1 MKAAVFRGVD
11 RLLSIEDV
19 PLPQAGAGE
28 LVLRVFC
35 CGVCGSDLHSTHPG
49 LFTVKDGTVLGHE
62 FSGEIVES
70 GAGGWKVGQRVTA
83 LPNNACT
90 ACTSEG
96 HRECREGLGMICPHN
111 RLTGFSPN
119 RPGALAEYVKV
130 PVGQALRLPDAV
142 GDREGAMIEPLAV
155 GLHAVEAGRVG
166 LGDRVLVIGAGPIG
180 LAVTAFSRQAGAT
193 HVVVSEYAQ
202 ARRETAARFGATAV
216 IDPKS
221 EPIAEAF
228 ARSTGAPPDVIFE
241 CVGAPGLIQQCVD
254 LSKPR
259 GRVVV
264 VGVCPTEDRVLP
276 QRAMA
281 KELSLQFVMGYGKP
295 DWRRVLDLLD
305 AGRVDPAPMVTD
317 TVTLDQLPE
326 AFEALRRP
334 TTQIKL
340 LVMPTA
346 RVRPHPDSV
355 WTQER

>member
-11 RLLSIEDV
+11 RLLSIEDI

-28 LVLRVFC
+28 LVLRVHY

-49 LFTVKDGTVLGHE
+49 VFTVKDGTVLGHE

-70 GAGGWKVGQRVTA
+70 GAAGWKVGERITA

-90 ACTSEG
+90 ACVAEG
-96 HRECREGLGMICPHN
+96 HRECKDGLGMICPAN

-119 RPGALAEYVKV
+119 RPGALAEYIKV
-130 PVGQALRLPDAV
+130 PAGQALRLPASV
-142 GDREGAMIEPLAV
+142 GEREGAMIEPLAV
-155 GLHAVEAGRVG
+155 GLHAVEAGKVR

-180 LAVTAFSRQAGAT
+180 LAVTAFARQSGAT

-202 ARRETAARFGATAV
+202 GRRDTAALFGATAA
-216 IDPKS
+216 IDPR
-221 EPIAEAF
+221 ADDVGAAF
-228 ARSTGAPPDVIFE
+228 AKAAGGAPDVIFE
-241 CVGAPGLIQQCVD
+241 CVGAAGLIQQCVE

-264 VGVCPTEDRVLP
+264 VGVCPTEDHVLP

-281 KELSLQFVMGYGKP
+281 KEISLQFVMGYGKP

-317 TVTLDQLPE
+317 TVTLDALPA

-340 LVMPTA
+340 LV
-346 RVRPHPDSV
+346 RPGA
-355 WTQER
+355 

>member
-11 RLLSIEDV
+11 RLLSIEEI
-19 PLPQAGAGE
+19 PLPQVGAGE
-28 LVLRVFC
+28 LVLRVHY

-49 LFTVKDGTVLGHE
+49 VFTVKEGTVLSHE
-62 FSGEIVES
+62 FSGEVVES
-70 GAGGWKVGQRVTA
+70 GATGWKVGERVTA
-83 LPNNACT
+83 LPNNACSGCI
-90 ACTSEG
+90 AEG
-96 HRECREGLGMICPHN
+96 HRECKDGLGMICPNN

-130 PVGQALRLPDAV
+130 PVGQALRLPGSV
-142 GDREGAMIEPLAV
+142 GEREGAMIEPLAV
-155 GLHAVEAGRVG
+155 GLHAVDVG
-166 LGDRVLVIGAGPIG
+166 KVKLGDRVLVIGAGPIG

-202 ARRETAARFGATAV
+202 GRRDTAGWFGATAV
-216 IDPKS
+216 IDPK
-221 EPIAEAF
+221 ADDVGAAF
-228 ARSTGAPPDVIFE
+228 AKATGSAPDVIFE
-241 CVGAPGLIQQCVD
+241 CVGAAGLIQQCVE

-281 KELSLQFVMGYGKP
+281 KEINLQFVMGYGKP

-317 TVTLDQLPE
+317 TVSLDELPA

-340 LVMPTA
+340 LV
-346 RVRPHPDSV
+346 RPGA
-355 WTQER
+355 

>member
-11 RLLSIEDV
+11 KLLSIEDV

-28 LVLRVFC
+28 LVLRVHY

-49 LFTVKDGTVLGHE
+49 VFTVREGTVLGHE

-70 GAGGWKVGQRVTA
+70 GAAGWRVGERITA
-83 LPNNACT
+83 LPNNACSG
-90 ACTSEG
+90 CTGEG
-96 HRECREGLGMICPHN
+96 HHECKHGLGMICPNN

-130 PVGQALRLPDAV
+130 PAGQALRLPGSV
-142 GDREGAMIEPLAV
+142 GEREGAMIEPLAV
-155 GLHAVEAGRVG
+155 GLHAVDAGKVK

-193 HVVVSEYAQ
+193 HVVVSEYAPG
-202 ARRETAARFGATAV
+202 RRDMAGRFGATAS
-216 IDPKS
+216 IDPK
-221 EPIAEAF
+221 ADDVGAAF
-228 ARSTGAPPDVIFE
+228 AKAAGGAPDVIFE
-241 CVGAPGLIQQCVD
+241 CVGVAGLIQQCVE

-259 GRVVV
+259 GRIVV

-281 KELSLQFVMGYGKP
+281 KEINLQFVMGYGKP
-295 DWRRVLDLLD
+295 DWTRVLDLLD

-317 TVTLDQLPE
+317 TVSLDELPM

-334 TTQIKL
+334 TSQIKL
-340 LVMPTA
+340 LVRFGA
-346 RVRPHPDSV
+346 LF
-355 WTQER
+355 